1 MVGVDAIRISERQR
15 FVHGIADRLRKFI
28 FFWVVGDNMT
38 YAKRFKAL
46 MFGLACGLAATASIP
61 ALAVPTPEITG
72 RPVEHQFGMQSPV
85 TGLGEYIYSLHNWM
99 MVVCL
104 VIFVAVFGVMFYS
117 VFKHRKSLG
126 HKPATFHE
134 STTVEIAWTV
144 VPFLIVIGMA
154 LPATRAVVAMKDTSN
169 PDLTIKVTGQQWRW
183 GYDYLKGE
191 GEGISFISNLATPR
205 EQVGE
210 PGVAPAQA
218 RGENYL
224 LEVDNPV
231 VVPVNKKI
239 RLVLTANDVIHSWTI
254 PAFYVKQD
262 AIPGFVRDTWFKA
275 EQVGTY
281 RGNCVELC
289 GKEHA
294 FMPIVVKVVSDADY
308 TAWVGDQKKKLAAL
322 ADDPNK
328 VWTIDELKTRGE
340 KVYAANCVVCHQ
352 PTGQGVPNTF
362 AALVGSPVVLGH
374 KAEQI
379 GVLLNGKHSG
389 KYQTAMP
396 AWKQLSD
403 TDIAAVITYTR
414 NNWTNKAEEN
424 IVQPAEVLAARAQ

>member
-1 MVGVDAIRISERQR
+1 
-15 FVHGIADRLRKFI
+15 
-28 FFWVVGDNMT
+28 MT

-46 MFGLACGLAATASIP
+46 MLGLAVAASIP
-61 ALAVPTPEITG
+61 AMAATEPVITG
-72 RPVEHQFGMQSPV
+72 RPVEHQLNMQAPV
-85 TGLGEYIYSLHNWM
+85 TGIAAYIYSLHNWM

-104 VIFVAVFGVMFYS
+104 VIFIGVFGVMFYS

-154 LPATRAVVAMKDTSN
+154 LPATHAVVQMKDTSN
-169 PDLTIKVTGQQWRW
+169 PDLTIKVTGMQWKW

-191 GEGISFISNLATPR
+191 GEGISFLSNLATPR
-205 EQVGE
+205 TQVGE
-210 PGVAPAQA
+210 PGIAPTEK
-218 RGENYL
+218 RTENYL

-231 VVPVNKKI
+231 VVPVGKKV

-254 PAFYVKQD
+254 PAFAVKQD

-275 EQVGTY
+275 EQIGTY

-294 FMPIVVKVVSDADY
+294 FMPIVVKVVSAEDY
-308 TAWVGDQKKKLAAL
+308 TAWVGGEKKRMAAL

-328 VWTIDELKTRGE
+328 VWTIDELKTKGE
-340 KVYAANCVVCHQ
+340 KVYAANCVACHQ
-352 PTGQGVPNTF
+352 ANGQGVPSAF
-362 AALVGSPVVLGH
+362 APLVGSPVVLGH

-379 GVLLNGKHSG
+379 AVLLNGKHSG
-389 KYQTAMP
+389 KYPSAMP
-396 AWKQLSD
+396 SWKQLSD
-403 TDIAAVITYTR
+403 SEIASVITYTR
-414 NNWTNKAEEN
+414 NNWTNKADEN
-424 IVQPAEVLAARAQ
+424 IVQPSEVLAARGK

>member
-1 MVGVDAIRISERQR
+1 
-15 FVHGIADRLRKFI
+15 
-28 FFWVVGDNMT
+28 MT

-46 MFGLACGLAATASIP
+46 MLGLAVAASIP
-61 ALAVPTPEITG
+61 AMAATEPVITG
-72 RPVEHQFGMQSPV
+72 RPMEHQLNMQAPV
-85 TGLGEYIYSLHNWM
+85 TGIAAYIYSLHNWM

-104 VIFVAVFGVMFYS
+104 VIFLGVFGVMFYS

-154 LPATRAVVAMKDTSN
+154 LPATHAVVQMKDTSN
-169 PDLTIKVTGQQWRW
+169 PDLTIKVTGMQWKW

-191 GEGISFISNLATPR
+191 GEGISFLQNLATPR
-205 EQVGE
+205 TQVGE
-210 PGVAPAQA
+210 PGIAPTEK
-218 RGENYL
+218 RTENYL

-231 VVPVNKKI
+231 VVPVGKKV

-254 PAFYVKQD
+254 PAFAVKQD

-294 FMPIVVKVVSDADY
+294 FMPIVVKVVSAEDY
-308 TAWVGDQKKKLAAL
+308 TAWVDGEKKRMAAL

-328 VWTIDELKTRGE
+328 VWTIDELKTKGE
-340 KVYAANCVVCHQ
+340 KVYAANCVACHQ
-352 PTGQGVPNTF
+352 ANGQGVPSAF
-362 AALVGSPVVLGH
+362 APLVGSPVVLGH

-379 GVLLNGKHSG
+379 AVLLNGKHSG
-389 KYQTAMP
+389 KYPSAMP

-403 TDIAAVITYTR
+403 SEIASVITYTR
-414 NNWTNKAEEN
+414 NNWTNKADEN
-424 IVQPAEVLAARAQ
+424 IVQPSEVLAARGK